1 VGKKFKIFGLIGV
14 LAFLIISSILFYQER
29 SIKQAT
35 MVGRILN
42 TVVHSGII
50 LEKDQTQILFSA
62 IQNNI
67 STPNAKLEGRDTE
80 IYNLRMEFINA
91 SNKTTV
97 LTVYATP
104 PRGNGT
110 EAIKIGETKYKASEE
125 LIKLLNEFRE
135 KNSNLEFTEVSPV

>member
-91 SNKTTV
+91 SNKTTA

-110 EAIKIGETKYKASEE
+110 EAIQIGQTKHKASEE